1 MSGTQE
7 KILLYLLAWSSAR
20 ASDVGQ
26 HIWNPQGAR
35 KGQGSHDW
43 NRFCRVAGKALRAL
57 EAARYVRWQAEGPMV
72 LWRLTRSGEAI
83 AGQLRAASGVTG
95 GDIDGVGFGEQIKPV
110 LFRRNHEL
118 R

>member
-26 HIWNPQGAR
+26 HVWNPRGAR

-43 NRFCRVAGKALRAL
+43 NRFCRPAGKALRAL
-57 EAARYVRWQAEGPMV
+57 KVSGYVNWRGEQNMV
-72 LWRLTRSGEAI
+72 VWSLTRSGVMIAERLKSASEA
-83 AGQLRAASGVTG
+83 
-95 GDIDGVGFGEQIKPV
+95 P
-110 LFRRNHEL
+110 
-118 R
+118 